1 MKAKVYVLTLTNLIF
16 VGFLVNSGV
25 SFWAVT
31 PSLSIS
37 HDEYTKASN
46 GCLCRRRQRR
56 RPLTSLFFN
65 RPVEQVD
72 RQTGEVINTFPSAKE
87 AAGTLGGEITASGI
101 SAAICG
107 RSTSHGNFIWR
118 RPDGYSRSIEQ
129 VDIETGEVLHVY
141 PSIAEAARTT
151 GYTKQS
157 IQCIVAG
164 KADRVSYKGFYW
176 RRVGDKSSPKQ
187 PKPKAPI
194 KQGRQPVEQICAQT
208 GKVLATFDSIAE
220 AAESLKIS
228 TRLIRMVLKG
238 INKSTRGY
246 TFRKVGEPVP
256 FKRNLSARPVHQ
268 ICLATGD
275 ILATHPSQAAAGRAV
290 NVSIASIHVVA
301 TGKNA
306 KSTGGYAW
314 RLVQSVQQI
323 CLETGDVLATYP
335 SNEAASKAA
344 NVRQKYIYN
353 AATSKN
359 CTSAG
364 GYAWRYV

>member
-1 MKAKVYVLTLTNLIF
+1 VEQVDRQPGAK
-16 VGFLVNSGV
+16 
-25 SFWAVT
+25 
-31 PSLSIS
+31 
-37 HDEYTKASN
+37 
-46 GCLCRRRQRR
+46 
-56 RPLTSLFFN
+56 
-65 RPVEQVD
+65 PVEQVD
-72 RQTGEVINTFPSAKE
+72 RQTGEVINTFPSAAE
-87 AAGTLGGEITASGI
+87 AARTLGGKITASGI
-101 SAAICG
+101 SMVIRG
-107 RSTSHGNFIWR
+107 KYKSHGNFIWR
-118 RPDGYSRSIEQ
+118 RPNGFRPDGFSRSIEQ

-141 PSIAEAARTT
+141 PSIADAARTT

-157 IQCIVAG
+157 IQRIVAG

-238 INKSTRGY
+238 IQKSTRGY

-256 FKRNLSARPVHQ
+256 LKRNYSARPVHQ

-290 NVSIASIHVVA
+290 NVSIASIHAVA
-301 TGKNA
+301 TGNNA
-306 KSTGGYAW
+306 KSSAGYAW
-314 RLVQSVQQI
+314 RFVQSVQQI

-335 SNEAASKAA
+335 SNEAASKAV